1 MTIVNLCD
9 RCNKQCQHYGSDY
22 EEVEIQQVLDKP
34 EEPILCINCH
44 KILKNHLN
52 HFWGIENA

>member
-22 EEVEIQQVLDKP
+22 ELVEIQQVLDKP

-44 KILKNHLN
+44 KILENHLN
-52 HFWGIENA
+52 HFWGRN